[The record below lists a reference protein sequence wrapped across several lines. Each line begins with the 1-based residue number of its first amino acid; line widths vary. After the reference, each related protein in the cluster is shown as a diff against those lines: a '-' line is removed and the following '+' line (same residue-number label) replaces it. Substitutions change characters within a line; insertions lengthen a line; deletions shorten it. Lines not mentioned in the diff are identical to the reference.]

1 MSGTRPSLPE
11 LLRVIAEE
19 ESLDRTLSRFPGL
32 SRTDLV
38 GVLLGRPAVSH
49 PAPSR
54 PPPSRA
60 THLVQPHRRLRVTSD
75 GAARGNPGLAGAGAV
90 LYDEHGH
97 VLERLGKFL
106 GRQTNNVAEYQGLLL
121 GLRRAQELG
130 AEELEVVADSE
141 LMIRQ
146 LSGAYQVRAPALRE
160 LHSEA
165 LSLLKAFRKVKLVHV
180 PRAQNADADEMSNRA
195 IDERL

>member
-38 GVLLGRPAVSH
+38 GVLLGRPAPSH

-60 THLVQPHRRLRVTSD
+60 THLVQPHRKLRVTSD

-90 LYDEHGH
+90 LYDEQGQ

>member
-1 MSGTRPSLPE
+1 MSGKRPSLSE

-19 ESLDRTLSRFPGL
+19 ESLDRTLARFPGL
-32 SRTDLV
+32 SHTDLV
-38 GVLLGRPAVSH
+38 GVLLGRPAPS
-49 PAPSR
+49 APSPR
-54 PPPSRA
+54 VHSPGPVHP
-60 THLVQPHRRLRVTSD
+60 VQPQRKLRVASD
-75 GAARGNPGLAGAGAV
+75 GAARGNPGPAGAGAV
-90 LYDEHGH
+90 LLDEHGR

-121 GLRRAQELG
+121 GLRRAHELG

-165 LSLLKAFRKVKLVHV
+165 LSLLKLFRKVKLVHV
-180 PRAQNADADEMSNRA
+180 PRAQNAEADEMSNRA
-195 IDERL
+195 IDEKL

>member
-1 MSGTRPSLPE
+1 MSGQRPSLSE

-19 ESLDRTLSRFPGL
+19 ESLERTLARFPGL
-32 SRTDLV
+32 SRTELV
-38 GVLLGRPAVSH
+38 GVLLGRPPPSH
-49 PAPSR
+49 P
-54 PPPSRA
+54 PPRA
-60 THLVQPHRRLRVTSD
+60 HPAGPVHPVQPHRKLRVASD
-75 GAARGNPGLAGAGAV
+75 GAARGNPGPAGAGAV
-90 LYDEHGH
+90 LWDEQGR
-97 VLERLGKFL
+97 VLERLGKYL
-106 GRQTNNVAEYQGLLL
+106 GRQTNNVAEYQALLL
-121 GLRRAQELG
+121 GVRRAQELG

-180 PRAQNADADEMSNRA
+180 PRAQNVEADEMSNRA
-195 IDERL
+195 IDEKL

>member
-38 GVLLGRPAVSH
+38 GVLLGRPAASH

-54 PPPSRA
+54 PAPSRT
-60 THLVQPHRRLRVTSD
+60 THRVQPHRKLRVTSD

-90 LYDEHGH
+90 LFDEEGQ

-121 GLRRAQELG
+121 GLRRARELG
-130 AEELEVVADSE
+130 AEELEIVADSE

-146 LSGAYQVRAPALRE
+146 LSGAYQVRATALRE

-165 LSLLKAFRKVKLVHV
+165 LSLLKAFRKVKLMHV
-180 PRAQNADADEMSNRA
+180 PRAQNGEADEMSNRA

>member
-1 MSGTRPSLPE
+1 M
-11 LLRVIAEE
+11 
-19 ESLDRTLSRFPGL
+19 
-32 SRTDLV
+32 
-38 GVLLGRPAVSH
+38 
-49 PAPSR
+49 
-54 PPPSRA
+54 
-60 THLVQPHRRLRVTSD
+60 VQPHRKLRVASD

-90 LYDEHGH
+90 IWDEQGR

-106 GRQTNNVAEYQGLLL
+106 GRQTNNVAEYQALLL
-121 GLRRAQELG
+121 GLRRAHELG

-160 LHSEA
+160 LHAEA

-180 PRAQNADADEMSNRA
+180 PRAQNTEADEMSNRA
-195 IDERL
+195 IDEKL

>member
-1 MSGTRPSLPE
+1 MSGRRPSLPE

-19 ESLDRTLSRFPGL
+19 EGLDRTLARFPGL

-38 GVLLGRPAVSH
+38 GVLLGRPAPS
-49 PAPSR
+49 PPRARAPSR
-54 PPPSRA
+54 GPVHP
-60 THLVQPHRRLRVTSD
+60 VQPHRKVRVASD
-75 GAARGNPGLAGAGAV
+75 GAARGNPGPAGAGAV
-90 LYDEHGH
+90 LYDDQGR

-121 GLRRAQELG
+121 GLRRAGELG

-160 LHSEA
+160 LHTEA
-165 LSLLKAFRKVKLVHV
+165 LALLKGFRKVKLAHI
-180 PRAQNADADEMSNRA
+180 PREENADADEMSNRA
-195 IDERL
+195 IDEKL

>member
-1 MSGTRPSLPE
+1 
-11 LLRVIAEE
+11 
-19 ESLDRTLSRFPGL
+19 
-32 SRTDLV
+32 
-38 GVLLGRPAVSH
+38 VS
-49 PAPSR
+49 
-54 PPPSRA
+54 
-60 THLVQPHRRLRVTSD
+60 SD

-90 LYDEHGH
+90 VFDEQGE

-121 GLRRAQELG
+121 GLRRARELG

-195 IDERL
+195 IDERM